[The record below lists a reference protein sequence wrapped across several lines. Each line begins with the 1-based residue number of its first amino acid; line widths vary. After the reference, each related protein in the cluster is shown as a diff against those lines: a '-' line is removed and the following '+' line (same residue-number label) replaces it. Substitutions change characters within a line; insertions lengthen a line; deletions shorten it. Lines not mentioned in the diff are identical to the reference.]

1 MVILVGAAGDSERRF
16 TCSPLPRAPPRTARG
31 ADRESGDDFANGGF
45 RFRRDLLRRLIL
57 NRMLDVDRVEIG
69 SSQCAGLRAGRS
81 HKFMRG
87 DRDRRYPKTF

>member
-1 MVILVGAAGDSERRF
+1 
-16 TCSPLPRAPPRTARG
+16 
-31 ADRESGDDFANGGF
+31 
-45 RFRRDLLRRLIL
+45 LIL